1 MKVLIVEDDFISRK
15 LLQDVLGHYGECDV
29 AVDGVESVEAFKVA
43 LESNNP
49 YELVCMDIMLPRMD
63 GQQALKE
70 IRKLEK
76 ENNVEVKDEVKVLM
90 ITALG
95 DPKNVMESLYRGGAN
110 SYIVKPVDTKKLIEE
125 IRKLGLLD
133 L

>member
-29 AVDGVESVEAFKVA
+29 AVDGVEAVDAFKIAV
-43 LESNNP
+43 ENNKP

-76 ENNVEVKDEVKVLM
+76 EMKVDVKDEVKVLM

-110 SYIVKPVDTKKLIEE
+110 SYIVKPVDTKKLVDE

>member
-15 LLQDVLGHYGECDV
+15 LLQDVLGHYAECDV
-29 AVDGVESVEAFKVA
+29 AVDGVEAVGAFKIA
-43 LESNNP
+43 LENDP

-76 ENNVEVKDEVKVLM
+76 EKNIDVKDEVKVMM

-125 IRKLGLLD
+125 IRKLGLLE

>member
-15 LLQDVLGHYGECDV
+15 LLQDVLGHYAECDV
-29 AVDGVESVEAFKVA
+29 AVDGVEAVEAFRTA
-43 LESNNP
+43 LESKP

-76 ENNVEVKDEVKVLM
+76 EKNIDVKDEVKVLM

-133 L
+133 LQ

>member
-29 AVDGVESVEAFKVA
+29 AVDGVEAVEAFKM
-43 LESNNP
+43 SRDKNKP
-49 YELVCMDIMLPRMD
+49 YDLVCMDIMLPRMD

-76 ENNVEVKDEVKVLM
+76 EKGVGAKDEVKVLM

-110 SYIVKPVDTKKLIEE
+110 SYIVKPVDTKKLVEE
-125 IRKLGLLD
+125 VRKFGLLD
-133 L
+133 M